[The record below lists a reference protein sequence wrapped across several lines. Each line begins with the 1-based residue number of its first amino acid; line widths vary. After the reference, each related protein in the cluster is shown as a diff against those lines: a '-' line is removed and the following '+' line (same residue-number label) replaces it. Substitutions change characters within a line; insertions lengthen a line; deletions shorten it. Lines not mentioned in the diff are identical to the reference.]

1 VLAFL
6 PFSTSTTFFL
16 SLLWMDGWNLLSSAS
31 LEAEVTANIFYFAEG
46 PMLVGNIKLFVFFF
60 FFSFSTAANK
70 VDCCTIAFSWE
81 IKYLKQIT
89 FFLMCQFEY

>member
-1 VLAFL
+1 MLAFL

-60 FFSFSTAANK
+60 FH
-70 VDCCTIAFSWE
+70 
-81 IKYLKQIT
+81 
-89 FFLMCQFEY
+89 FLLLRTKLIVAQ